1 MAALNSDLTRVADM
15 LSDVIDEAVRQQAL
29 SQKALDA
36 LQHESRKVES
46 VRVETR
52 KELADAMVS
61 LPDRV
66 EAAIDTRLRDAAD
79 QAANTMLSR
88 WHLANQAADRAA
100 KAYQLSVSRLIGVV
114 VTIFSLGVVAGALLA
129 TWMAERH

>member
-1 MAALNSDLTRVADM
+1 MPKSSLDNWVR
-15 LSDVIDEAVRQQAL
+15 AVREGKLADVGKGQRPPSELELELA
-29 SQKALDA
+29 
-36 LQHESRKVES
+36 R
-46 VRVETR
+46 TR

>member
-15 LSDVIDEAVRQQAL
+15 LSDVVDEAVRQQAL

-36 LQHESRKVES
+36 LQQESRKVET
-46 VRVETR
+46 VRENT
-52 KELADAMVS
+52 KQELADAMVS
-61 LPDRV
+61 LPNKV
-66 EAAIDTRLRDAAD
+66 EAAIDARLRDAAD

-88 WHLANQAADRAA
+88 WHLANQAAERAA
-100 KAYQLSVSRLIGVV
+100 RAYHLSVSKLTGIV

-129 TWMAERH
+129 TWMAERQ